1 MDLQF
6 LAVLVIVALAALYAG
21 WRFLRQFFRA
31 DDEAAACAK
40 CPAAQPDFFS
50 ATGGEAPAPSS
61 DEPPSDEPRP

>member
-50 ATGGEAPAPSS
+50 ATDGEAPAPSS
-61 DEPPSDEPRP
+61 DGPPSDEPRP